1 MPTHDPAR
9 KRRAFR
15 RVPRKRK
22 VFVEAS
28 PRAESE
34 HTCARAM
41 YDYGKDVVQ
50 PPVCEQAC
58 TGPMLLGSLKDLAY
72 LVWESD
78 YASLFELEQLALE
91 ESGRLMTAAALL
103 KAVPEKST
111 YAQKGRSKIDKT
123 KDDALR
129 AMHLAVMAMRQANQQ
144 KHAFSVCIR
153 SLAALARR
161 TPSAEWRRQVKERE
175 LLDRIDWR
183 KHDTF

>member
-50 PPVCEQAC
+50 PTVCEQAC

-78 YASLFELEQLALE
+78 YASLFELEKREYINSFL
-91 ESGRLMTAAALL
+91 SFWN
-103 KAVPEKST
+103 K
-111 YAQKGRSKIDKT
+111 
-123 KDDALR
+123 
-129 AMHLAVMAMRQANQQ
+129 
-144 KHAFSVCIR
+144 FSSFFFGVCNN
-153 SLAALARR
+153 
-161 TPSAEWRRQVKERE
+161 
-175 LLDRIDWR
+175 
-183 KHDTF
+183 

>member
-58 TGPMLLGSLKDLAY
+58 TGPMLAPHSAQ
-72 LVWESD
+72 VSRV
-78 YASLFELEQLALE
+78 ELE
-91 ESGRLMTAAALL
+91 GRYISLL
-103 KAVPEKST
+103 
-111 YAQKGRSKIDKT
+111 R
-123 KDDALR
+123 
-129 AMHLAVMAMRQANQQ
+129 
-144 KHAFSVCIR
+144 
-153 SLAALARR
+153 
-161 TPSAEWRRQVKERE
+161 
-175 LLDRIDWR
+175 
-183 KHDTF
+183 

>member
-50 PPVCEQAC
+50 PPVCEQTPSRSLSEYRGSNNC
-58 TGPMLLGSLKDLAY
+58 THARSRA
-72 LVWESD
+72 
-78 YASLFELEQLALE
+78 
-91 ESGRLMTAAALL
+91 RLPL
-103 KAVPEKST
+103 
-111 YAQKGRSKIDKT
+111 
-123 KDDALR
+123 
-129 AMHLAVMAMRQANQQ
+129 LAVTASTNQTT
-144 KHAFSVCIR
+144 R
-153 SLAALARR
+153 
-161 TPSAEWRRQVKERE
+161 
-175 LLDRIDWR
+175 
-183 KHDTF
+183 

>member
-50 PPVCEQAC
+50 PTVCEQAC
-58 TGPMLLGSLKDLAY
+58 TGPMLLDRACWRVCVRAWGERVRGGVGAPD
-72 LVWESD
+72 
-78 YASLFELEQLALE
+78 AS
-91 ESGRLMTAAALL
+91 G
-103 KAVPEKST
+103 
-111 YAQKGRSKIDKT
+111 
-123 KDDALR
+123 
-129 AMHLAVMAMRQANQQ
+129 
-144 KHAFSVCIR
+144 
-153 SLAALARR
+153 
-161 TPSAEWRRQVKERE
+161 PS
-175 LLDRIDWR
+175 
-183 KHDTF
+183 H

>member
-50 PPVCEQAC
+50 PTVCEQAC

-111 YAQKGRSKIDKT
+111 YAQKGHVSRNDKNKSSGHREIAVSVPVPPKAGCDRSRPLGRAQGT
-123 KDDALR
+123 KGD
-129 AMHLAVMAMRQANQQ
+129 
-144 KHAFSVCIR
+144 
-153 SLAALARR
+153 
-161 TPSAEWRRQVKERE
+161 PSGA
-175 LLDRIDWR
+175 
-183 KHDTF
+183 